1 MMTAAATERQM
12 INEKKKKKRKCFQFF
27 QITENKTQIK
37 IRCQT
42 EHHSVL
48 YRNKLNT
55 AEFCTADKDKTS
67 SVGTAGGIRLIN
79 KIYNVLI
86 EN

>member
-1 MMTAAATERQM
+1 M
-12 INEKKKKKRKCFQFF
+12 
-27 QITENKTQIK
+27 IK